1 MCIHSHVIHTFMHA
15 HAWAHIQHMHTTRA
29 CTHTHTHTHTHQL
42 LTHSFTHSLAHSS
55 GKYLKINLSA
65 VTPAFILSLVIL
77 KIHCASPVFSW
88 RCTRQTDASPSW
100 LSKPW
105 SWRWGRVFSSTS
117 GCPRWIVYSLLA
129 SGPVCLACLLFL
141 LCRQALGLFCWIIVV
156 CFYDS
161 IHFYP
166 CPYLTFALLVHGPHV
181 VWECVCVYV
190 CMCVCAYVCVCVW
203 TEWSWS
209 MHCVGI
215 STNQFILYYA
225 SVDMRTY
232 ACTCAHMHACTHA
245 CMRTR
250 TQILQPHCHLTACLT
265 LMLPPVK
272 CACRVMVWSLSATS
286 SVSVS
291 TWSRSSV
298 KCLPPGPSF
307 QTADWMVE
315 RERWHLIGWWRERG
329 GIWLD
334 GEEMASDWMVR
345 ERWHLIGRWKML
357 SDWIVERE
365 LASDWMIERGGTS
378 DRVMDTKGTSAQMRE
393 VVFN

>member
-1 MCIHSHVIHTFMHA
+1 MCA
-15 HAWAHIQHMHTTRA
+15 LPA
-29 CTHTHTHTHTHQL
+29 CCS
-42 LTHSFTHSLAHSS
+42 SF
-55 GKYLKINLSA
+55 
-65 VTPAFILSLVIL
+65 
-77 KIHCASPVFSW
+77 
-88 RCTRQTDASPSW
+88 
-100 LSKPW
+100 
-105 SWRWGRVFSSTS
+105 
-117 GCPRWIVYSLLA
+117 
-129 SGPVCLACLLFL
+129 
-141 LCRQALGLFCWIIVV
+141 CRQAFGLFCWIIVV

-166 CPYLTFALLVHGPHV
+166 CRYLTLALLVRGPHV

-190 CMCVCAYVCVCVW
+190 WMCVCVCICMCVFVCVCVW

-215 STNQFILYYA
+215 STIQFILYYA
-225 SVDMRTY
+225 SVDTRTY
-232 ACTCAHMHACTHA
+232 ACTCAHMHAHT
-245 CMRTR
+245 CMHTL
-250 TQILQPHCHLTACLT
+250 TQILQPHCQLTACLT

-291 TWSRSSV
+291 TWSQSSV

-307 QTADWMVE
+307 LTADWMVE
-315 RERWHLIGWWRERG
+315 RERG

-334 GEEMASDWMVR
+334 GEELASDWMVR

-365 LASDWMIERGGTS
+365 LASDWMVERGGTS
-378 DRVMDTKGTSAQMRE
+378 DRVMDTKGTSAQMMERE
-393 VVFN
+393 RWHLIGWERLYLIRWQIEVYDWMTDGYLGQ